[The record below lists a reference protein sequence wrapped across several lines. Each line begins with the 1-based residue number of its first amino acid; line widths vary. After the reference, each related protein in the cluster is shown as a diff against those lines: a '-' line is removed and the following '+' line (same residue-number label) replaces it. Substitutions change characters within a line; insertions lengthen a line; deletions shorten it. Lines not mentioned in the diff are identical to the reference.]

1 MVLFDPDK
9 GVIERFKTKYKNGLI
24 QMIEDPFKNNYIW
37 CLGSGFENSTQ
48 QGLARFNRSTGMFK
62 YYDIDPDKSDE
73 FIFNPVGLE
82 FMKEDEIWLYSSN
95 EGILRFNIKSG
106 TTTRLVSEKGNNNAL
121 RDNNINFLYLD
132 KGNAMW
138 VSTSR
143 MGISVYDPYYQKFS
157 VLPYAQG
164 QETPFPKQ
172 TLALWEKTMK
182 KISFL

>member
-1 MVLFDPDK
+1 
-9 GVIERFKTKYKNGLI
+9 
-24 QMIEDPFKNNYIW
+24 
-37 CLGSGFENSTQ
+37 
-48 QGLARFNRSTGMFK
+48 MFK

-164 QETPFPKQ
+164 QKNSFPKQ